1 MSKDYLAINA
11 GRVIFTKV
19 DPATGALSTK
29 PEDKRICTETIDG
42 ITRQK
47 TLNTHEIPDGN
58 SNYPAVIYETGVTYT
73 VGINFTTLNTATL
86 AFLQNSEVTTAAGKV
101 KEVVTTAIPMEA
113 PYEITALG
121 NVDGTPTVLDNESN
135 AFEKVDSPPVVNQF
149 KVTNGTSGTRQ
160 SMSKKVTSA
169 ATTAGTATITIKAA
183 GSHALKDGKDISVS
197 LSEGT
202 TGDNASEI
210 RSVLL
215 SDADVV
221 SYFEVGGDDNVILLT
236 KKAVA
241 ANESQSFG
249 FELDIDGA
257 EGAALETTET
267 VAGVA
272 STESKFTFS
281 AADAGREITIEYV
294 FEANEV
300 EAYDIGENHINPTV
314 QIEIIHETLSKDK
327 AKKYKNNSV
336 ISRVQLSGNIDEN
349 LAKEHTPSTL
359 NFTAI
364 KPAGVNVVMNKKT
377 EIPL

>member
-47 TLNTHEIPDGN
+47 TLNTYEIPDGN
-58 SNYPAVIYETGVTYT
+58 SNYPAGIYETGVAYT
-73 VGINFTTLNTATL
+73 VGVNFTTLNTATL

-101 KEVVTTAIPMEA
+101 KEVVTTVIPMET
-113 PYEITALG
+113 PYEIVALG
-121 NVDGTPTVLDNESN
+121 NIDGTPTVLDNESN
-135 AFEKVDSPPVVNQF
+135 AFEKVSGAPVVNQF
-149 KVTNGTSGTRQ
+149 KVTDGTSGTRQ
-160 SMSKKVTSA
+160 SMSRKVTTA
-169 ATTAGTATITIKAA
+169 ATTAGTATITITAA
-183 GSHALKDGKDISVS
+183 GSHALKDGKAISVS
-197 LSEGT
+197 LSTGT
-202 TGDNASEI
+202 ANDNASEI

-221 SYFEVGGDDNVILLT
+221 SYFEVGGEDDVILLT

-249 FELDIDGA
+249 FELDIGGA
-257 EGAALETTET
+257 EGAVLETTET

-327 AKKYKNNSV
+327 TKKYKNNSV
-336 ISRVQLSGNIDEN
+336 ISRAQLSGNIDEN

-359 NFTAI
+359 DFTTI